1 MTHGNESINMT
12 TKLFDLGGRTALIT
26 GGGTGLGRQFARIL
40 SEAGA
45 SVVLCARRVDKLE
58 ETAAEIED
66 KGGNALCVPMDIT
79 DAGQIAAGFDKAEAL
94 GTVSILVNNA
104 GTVAE
109 PSLLELDEAQWDQ
122 VLDTNLKGAWL
133 VAREAARRMIDADT
147 KGTVINIASILGS
160 AVQKGTG
167 PYSASKAALLHMTR
181 VMALEWAR
189 YRIRVN
195 AIAPGYYATDMAEDF
210 LETDAAKTM
219 IKRVPQRRLGKLEDL
234 SGTILLLASDASDY
248 MTGTTITVDGGHS
261 MAVI

>member
-1 MTHGNESINMT
+1 MVTN
-12 TKLFDLGGRTALIT
+12 LFDLSGRTALIT
-26 GGGTGLGRQFARIL
+26 GGGTGLGRQFAHVL

-58 ETAAEIED
+58 ETADEIRNS
-66 KGGNALCVPMDIT
+66 GGNALCVPMDIT
-79 DAGQIAAGFDKAEAL
+79 DAAQIAAGFDAAQSL

-109 PSLLELDEAQWDQ
+109 PSLLELDESEWDS

-133 VAREAARRMIDADT
+133 VAREAARRLLESETGGSI
-147 KGTVINIASILGS
+147 VNIASILGR

-167 PYSASKAALLHMTR
+167 PYAASKAALMHMTK

-189 YRIRVN
+189 YGIRVN
-195 AIAPGYYATDMAEDF
+195 AIAPGYFATDLASDF
-210 LETDAAKTM
+210 LETDFARNM
-219 IKRVPQRRLGKLEDL
+219 IKRVPQRRLGNLEDL